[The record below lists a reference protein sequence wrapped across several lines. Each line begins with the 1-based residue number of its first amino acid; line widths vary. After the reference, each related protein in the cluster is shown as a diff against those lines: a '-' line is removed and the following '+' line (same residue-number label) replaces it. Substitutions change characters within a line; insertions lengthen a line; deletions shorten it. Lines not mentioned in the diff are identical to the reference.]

1 MTILKRADP
10 RMQDL
15 IKTYPGSRFVR
26 LRDLGSKA
34 DLRLNFVD
42 ETFVV
47 YGPGSDE
54 IVFAVTFIGPT
65 SKIAWGNCKGCIRP
79 LSMCNCRSGFS
90 VSRAVES
97 IMDQKRAEAAG
108 EEWGIHHPNYAG
120 SLRKARIETAS
131 SDYFAGQAEKE
142 QIGKTKPLLKRRTA
156 VVQIDAPPAKKPPL
170 RRIKKKEEPPKKL
183 RRIKRG

>member
-1 MTILKRADP
+1 MAILKRADP

-15 IKTYPGSRFVR
+15 IKTYPGARFVKI
-26 LRDLGSKA
+26 RDLGSEA

-47 YGPGSDE
+47 YGPGSNE
-54 IVFAVTFIGPT
+54 ISFAVTFIGPT

-79 LSMCNCRSGFS
+79 LSMCSCRGGFS

-108 EEWGIHHPNYAG
+108 EEWGIHHPNYTG
-120 SLRKARIETAS
+120 SLRKKRTEIAS
-131 SDYFAGQAEKE
+131 ADYFNRAE
-142 QIGKTKPLLKRRTA
+142 TKPKKTALLKRRTVA
-156 VVQIDAPPAKKPPL
+156 VQADTSPTKKPIL

-183 RRIKRG
+183 RRIRRG